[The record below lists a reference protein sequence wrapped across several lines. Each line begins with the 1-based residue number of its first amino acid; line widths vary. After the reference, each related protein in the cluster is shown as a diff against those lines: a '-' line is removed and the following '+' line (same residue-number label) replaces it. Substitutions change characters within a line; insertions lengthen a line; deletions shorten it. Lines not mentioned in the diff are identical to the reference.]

1 MVGGGDYGAS
11 QFNLITQALRQPG
24 SAFKTFVYLS
34 ALEAGLTPD
43 SLVDDAPVR
52 VSNWTPDNYNGRYY
66 GEVTLRE
73 SFARSMNSVAVR
85 LTQKVGLKTV
95 AATARR
101 LGITSELR
109 PTGGLPLGAPDVTQ
123 NGRTSVRE
131 GGAQ

>member
-24 SAFKTFVYLS
+24 SAFKAFVYLS

-43 SLVDDAPVR
+43 SLVNDAPVR
-52 VSNWTPDNYNGRYY
+52 VSHWTPDNYNGRYY

-85 LTQKVGLKTV
+85 LTQIVGPNTV

-101 LGITSELR
+101 LGIPTAPGPTAGCAVGPPEATR
-109 PTGGLPLGAPDVTQ
+109 PH
-123 NGRTSVRE
+123 
-131 GGAQ
+131 

>member
-43 SLVDDAPVR
+43 SLVNDAPVR

-66 GEVTLRE
+66 GEVTLRA
-73 SFARSMNSVAVR
+73 SFARSLNSVAVR
-85 LTQKVGLKTV
+85 LTQKFGPQTV

-101 LGITSELR
+101 LGLTSALR
-109 PTGGLPLGAPDVTQ
+109 PPSRIGTVAPAATLLALT
-123 NGRTSVRE
+123 RPS
-131 GGAQ
+131 APCPP